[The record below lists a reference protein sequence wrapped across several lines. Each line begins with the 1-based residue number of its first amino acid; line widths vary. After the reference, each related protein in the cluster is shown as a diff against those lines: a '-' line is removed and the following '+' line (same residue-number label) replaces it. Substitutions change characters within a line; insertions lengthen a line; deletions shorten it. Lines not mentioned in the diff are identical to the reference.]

1 MIFVFGKRASKMR
14 TKVLEELI
22 HNSVDHPKIN
32 YCSVDVYFEELVLNA
47 DSKAWEVKPDCG
59 FSIGRSV
66 QKEWSSHAE
75 ETVIRGEYNIC
86 GFKETMENVKK
97 KLAAKDLDLV
107 NNRFMILQGEVE
119 QIAIMQPTTG
129 KPEAPGLLEYLEEI
143 IGTNK
148 YVEKISKLEE
158 EHSKKVETR
167 KGKTTCQSQG
177 QLLSITSPN
186 QNWSIIF
193 KK

>member
-1 MIFVFGKRASKMR
+1 MCR
-14 TKVLEELI
+14 
-22 HNSVDHPKIN
+22 
-32 YCSVDVYFEELVLNA
+32 
-47 DSKAWEVKPDCG
+47 
-59 FSIGRSV
+59 
-66 QKEWSSHAE
+66 QWSSHAD
-75 ETVIRGEYNIC
+75 ETVIRGEYNIN

-129 KPEAPGLLEYLEEI
+129 KPENPGLLEYLEEI

-158 EHSKKVETR
+158 EHLKKVETR
-167 KGKTTCQSQG
+167 KGKTRCQSRG
-177 QLLSITSPN
+177 QLL
-186 QNWSIIF
+186 
-193 KK
+193 